1 MGKRRWIHCEQP
13 FVGEELCSSP
23 SSSSYLSVSL
33 LPITMVCYTFFH
45 SLMAKYRTSE
55 QPQVHSFVSDNLKER
70 PVKQFQYFNMKVP
83 EGKRFADVG
92 ECLGYRPYFKSHV
105 FQSVILA
112 LYALRC
118 VQNPDTAE
126 NKIWSKD
133 DLQTIVANVMMIVQQ
148 FLDKSVDKDPD
159 AHGSRNWGFCEIQL
173 ESEGG
178 LYCLPNPKSLC
189 LDVYRGDTVKKHFA
203 RMRHLF
209 EQLTNQQEAHKTL
222 GGYFQADTSTL
233 GEASQVGNNNK
244 QEIVRLL
251 TLNVSENKP
260 EDS

>member
-1 MGKRRWIHCEQP
+1 MDTSCEQP

-23 SSSSYLSVSL
+23 PPPSSSYLSLTL
-33 LPITMVCYTFFH
+33 LPKTMVCYTFFH
-45 SLMAKYRTSE
+45 SFMVKYRTSE
-55 QPQVHSFVSDNLKER
+55 QPQVHSFVSHNLKER
-70 PVKQFQYFNMKVP
+70 PVKQFQYFDMNVP

-126 NKIWSKD
+126 NRIWSKD

-148 FLDKSVDKDPD
+148 FLDKSVDKGPD
-159 AHGSRNWGFCEIQL
+159 AHGPRSWGFCKIQL

-209 EQLTNQQEAHKTL
+209 EQLTNQQEAHKTP
-222 GGYFQADTSTL
+222 GGYFQADTSRQD
-233 GEASQVGNNNK
+233 EATQPGNNNK

-260 EDS
+260 EDP